1 MSGRLEGLVAV
12 VTGAGG
18 GLGRAVAERYA
29 AEGAIV
35 VAADVDETAVR
46 GLGERGPQL
55 QPMVVDVSDERSLRE
70 LFDEVCS
77 RLGVPDVVVANAG
90 ITRPAMLHRMTTDE
104 FDTVW
109 SVNGRGVFLAL
120 REAATRMIDAGKAGA
135 IVTVTSSAALQGT
148 IGQIN
153 YSASKGAV
161 VAMTK
166 SAARELARHG
176 IRVNAVAP
184 IAATP
189 MTERLRT
196 DEKLSARYLA
206 QIPLGRF
213 GEPEEIA
220 EAFLFLADPAC
231 SYVTGQVL
239 CIDGG
244 LVMVS

>member
-1 MSGRLEGLVAV
+1 MSGRLEGLVTL

-18 GLGRAVAERYA
+18 GLGRAVALRFA
-29 AEGAIV
+29 NEGALV
-35 VAADVDETAVR
+35 VAVDVHPAVMSLGDLHPAISPTTADVADEQSV
-46 GLGERGPQL
+46 
-55 QPMVVDVSDERSLRE
+55 RE
-70 LFDEVCS
+70 LFDDIAG
-77 RLGVPDVVVANAG
+77 RHRVPDVIVANAG
-90 ITRPAMLHRMTTDE
+90 ITRPSMLHRMSTQD
-104 FDTVW
+104 FDDVW

-120 REAATRMIDAGKAGA
+120 REAATRMIDAGKKGS

-153 YSASKGAV
+153 YSAAKGAV
-161 VAMTK
+161 IAMTK

-220 EAFLFLADPAC
+220 EAFVFLADPAC